1 MDKADI
7 RLSDLLVLSIGL
19 LIFNLL
25 FLGGHQLIS
34 PDETRYVGVA
44 WEMFKHDNYTVPT
57 IAGSPFL
64 GKPILF
70 YWLNIFAF
78 KTFGVSE
85 FAARFFPAILTTLT
99 ALFGYLTASIV
110 FNRRVAILSALLIAI
125 TPLFFALGHYANMD
139 GEVASWLNLSLFS
152 LIIALYL
159 PVETKGRSLWLY
171 LAYLFAA
178 AAFLTKGL
186 MGIVFPAMVL
196 FFWFLI
202 LNNWKLLL
210 KIRLISGLILFLIV
224 ILPWFIIVENK
235 YPGFM
240 AYFFIW
246 NQVVRF
252 VGDNFNMHN
261 PFYYYILL
269 IIGGVFPW
277 TFYFFQTYISQIKLI
292 WNKRQQY
299 KIELFLLLWVILI
312 TVFFSIPA
320 SKLPGY
326 IGPVFPASAMLM
338 AIYFDRLW
346 TAKLSK
352 VNIIATVILAVIFAL
367 AAITLLLLPLF
378 WHDKAVYKTMP
389 YGYFLSLVLLVGAI
403 TLFVGLRKRKPLKW
417 FVITIIIVNI
427 LMNLTLIAAI
437 KYFRLQ
443 WNYPI
448 AEKVQP
454 VLKQYPNAQVF
465 MIGRYYYAIPLYLDR
480 DVGIVA
486 DWDKGQQLGDNW
498 KREIYEGV
506 NYLHHLPKDLVTY
519 QMFSKRWQQALK
531 IHQPIIVISSENPSD
546 SQFRKLIGN
555 SSYQL
560 VGEVPRR
567 GAYIIT
573 NMKEDHDN

>member
-1 MDKADI
+1 MDKVDI
-7 RLSDLLVLSIGL
+7 RLSDLVLLAIGL
-19 LIFNLL
+19 FIFNLL
-25 FLGGHQLIS
+25 FLGGHHLVS
-34 PDETRYVGVA
+34 PDETRYVGIA

-78 KTFGVSE
+78 KLFGVNE
-85 FAARFFPAILTTLT
+85 FAARFFPAVLVTLT
-99 ALFGYLTASIV
+99 ALFSYISASIV
-110 FNRRVAILSALLIAI
+110 FNRRVALLSAILIAI

-139 GEVASWLNLSLFS
+139 GEVACWLNLCLFS

-159 PVETKGRSLWLY
+159 PVEQRGRSLWLY
-171 LAYLFAA
+171 LAYVFAA
-178 AAFLTKGL
+178 LAFLTKGL
-186 MGIVFPAMVL
+186 IGIVFPAMVL
-196 FFWFLI
+196 FFWFL
-202 LNNWKLLL
+202 LVNNWRLLL
-210 KIRLISGLILFLIV
+210 KIRLVSGLILFLII
-224 ILPWFIIVENK
+224 ILPWFLIVESK

-240 AYFFIW
+240 SYFFIW

-261 PFYYYILL
+261 PFYYYVLL
-269 IIGGVFPW
+269 VIGGVFPW
-277 TFYFFQTYISQIKLI
+277 TFYFFQTYVSQIKLI
-292 WNKRQQY
+292 WRKPQQY

-312 TVFFSIPA
+312 TIFFSIPT

-346 TAKLSK
+346 RTTLSK
-352 VNIIATVILAVIFAL
+352 VNQVATTILAVIFVL
-367 AAITLLLLPLF
+367 AALTLLLLPIF
-378 WHDKAVYKTMP
+378 WHDKAVYLTMP
-389 YGYFLSLVLLVGAI
+389 YGYFLAIVLAVGAI
-403 TLFVGLRKRKPLKW
+403 SLFVGLRRKKPLKW
-417 FVITIIIVNI
+417 FVITVIIVNI

-448 AEKVQP
+448 AEKVEP
-454 VLKQYPNAQVF
+454 VLKRYPNAQVF
-465 MIGRYYYAIPLYLDR
+465 MLGRYYYAMPLYLDR
-480 DVGIVA
+480 DIGIVA
-486 DWDKGQQLGDNW
+486 DWDKGQNLGDNW

-519 QMFSKRWQQALK
+519 RQFSEIWNKAEK
-531 IHQPIIVISSENPSD
+531 SHQPIIVITSDNPT
-546 SQFRKLIGN
+546 SQQVQRLIDH

-560 VGEVPRR
+560 IGEVPRR

-573 NMKEDHDN
+573 NASKRD